1 MKLIKNSL
9 NSFKSFLIYAI
20 IMTPNRRIH
29 LPKKLF
35 PIKKETI
42 SFKAGKN
49 TLEPDI
55 YYPKTR
61 KRLPALIIYCPLALE
76 GKDDK
81 NIVNF
86 LNGVARMGYF
96 AIVPVWLKREAGQ
109 IEPDDDKELEATFDY
124 LLQNKKVDPKR
135 ISILGISYGGGVALK
150 FANNPKYK
158 DKIKSLILIGSSLNL
173 RNIFDFA
180 ISKKIKGKPRKPTN
194 YLMYMVVKTICR
206 HLEEPDR
213 STCLKFLKIMP
224 PYNDLNLAALKNKIS
239 KKNFELLS
247 EIVGKK
253 PNKAKIEAL
262 LPKSVN
268 SFINKF
274 DSTKDV
280 PSIRQEIIA
289 FHSSED
295 TMVPVTESEKIVKL
309 AKKSRFYT
317 TNSFEHTV
325 PKQATLKTAITM
337 YLPSFFRIARFTKDI
352 FDFSS

>member
-1 MKLIKNSL
+1 MKAIKN
-9 NSFKSFLIYAI
+9 NFKAFLIYLI

-35 PIKKETI
+35 PIQKKSI

-61 KRLPALIIYCPLALE
+61 KKLPALIIYCPLALE

-96 AIVPVWLKREAGQ
+96 AIVPVWLGREAGQ

-124 LLQNKKVDPKR
+124 LLQNKKVDPAR

-150 FANNPKYK
+150 FANNSKYK

-173 RNIFDFA
+173 RSIFDFA

-206 HLEEPDR
+206 HFTKPDKT
-213 STCLKFLKIMP
+213 TCLKFLKNMD
-224 PYNDLNLAALKNKIS
+224 PYDDFNLAPLKNKIS
-239 KKNFELLS
+239 AKNFQLLS
-247 EIVGKK
+247 EVTS
-253 PNKAKIEAL
+253 PNPSKAKIEQL
-262 LPKSVN
+262 LPKSLDAFIDKFN
-268 SFINKF
+268 SSSI
-274 DSTKDV
+274 V
-280 PSIRQEIIA
+280 PSIDQEIIA

-295 TMVPVTESEKIVKL
+295 TMVPVTESEEIHRL
-309 AKKSRFYT
+309 AKKSRLYT
-317 TNSFEHTV
+317 TSSFEHTV
-325 PKQATLKTAITM
+325 PKQITFKTAITM

>member
-1 MKLIKNSL
+1 MKLIKTTF
-9 NSFKSFLIYAI
+9 NSFKAFLIYVI

-29 LPKKLF
+29 LPRKLF
-35 PIKKETI
+35 PIKKESI

-61 KRLPALIIYCPLALE
+61 KKLPALIIYCPLALE

-158 DKIKSLILIGSSLNL
+158 DRIKSLILIGSSLNL
-173 RNIFDFA
+173 QNIFDFA
-180 ISKKIKGKPRKPTN
+180 LSKKIKGKTRKPTN

-206 HLEEPDR
+206 HFKEQDR
-213 STCLKFLKIMP
+213 TTCLNFLKIMP
-224 PYNDLNLAALKNKIS
+224 PYNDFDVEPLKNKIS
-239 KKNFELLS
+239 KQNFELLS
-247 EIVGKK
+247 EVVSKK
-253 PNKAKIEAL
+253 PNKERIESL
-262 LPKSVN
+262 LPSSVN
-268 SFINKF
+268 DFIDQF
-274 DSTKDV
+274 DSTKNV
-280 PSIRQEIIA
+280 PNINQEIIA
-289 FHSSED
+289 FHSNED
-295 TMVPVTESEKIVKL
+295 TMVPVTESEEIVKL